1 MVSMSSDFSIL
12 SDNDDLPMGW
22 VKTTVGQVILP
33 YETEQPTKKPDTEF
47 TYIDISS
54 IDNSTQ
60 TITDPKTFL
69 GKDAPSRARRIV
81 KEGDVLFSTVRTYL
95 KNIALVS
102 DKLDGALTSTGIA
115 VLRPAKFV
123 DSNWLFRF
131 VTSENFVQEVGKS
144 MDGSLYPAVTDKDVS
159 DAPITLPPLNEQRR
173 IVEKVE
179 ALMARSRK
187 AKEALDAIP
196 KLIEQFRQSV
206 LAAAFRGDLTA
217 DWREQNPNI
226 EPASVLLAKSLQKR
240 RFLAEH
246 GETQTRKIKY
256 KEPIELIQETPF
268 SIPETWTWA
277 SADQISSQITD
288 GEHIQPPYQVE
299 GLPMLSAKHVRN
311 GYVDMSDLKFISKKD
326 FEKAALRC
334 FPQNGDILIVSVG
347 ATTGRAAIVSDCQ
360 PFVIV
365 RSVLLLKPLLSPM
378 FLYYWISSS
387 YCQDWISKASGS
399 TAQPHFY
406 INDNKRMPIPLPPEE
421 ELEEI
426 VRRVERMFVK
436 IQRIEQEC
444 NKAMKLYEQLHQ
456 SILSK
461 AFKGE
466 LVEQDPTDEPASVL
480 LERIQKEREKEK
492 AKVKQTGAK
501 KLKK

>member
-1 MVSMSSDFSIL
+1 MSSDFSIL

-22 VKTTVGQVILP
+22 VETTVGQVILP

-102 DKLDGALTSTGIA
+102 NQLDGALTSTGIA

-179 ALMARSRK
+179 ALMARSRR

-226 EPASVLLAKSLQKR
+226 EPASVLLERIHEKR
-240 RFLAEH
+240 LELAA
-246 GETQTRKIKY
+246 TQRERSKVEAYYSKQENTT
-256 KEPIELIQETPF
+256 IEKFYNLPFNWEACRIQEIGNITNGSTP
-268 SIPETWTWA
+268 SRAVELYWEGNIPWV
-277 SADQISSQITD
+277 SS
-288 GEHIQPPYQVE
+288 GE
-299 GLPMLSAKHVRN
+299 VRN
-311 GYVDMSDLKFISKKD
+311 NLITETRECITEQGYSNSSVKLLPKGTVLIAMIGEGKTRGQSSILQIEATINQNIAGILLNHNLVASEYLWYWLQYRYAINRIAGSGTGPQALNCQRVGEMQFI
-326 FEKAALRC
+326 
-334 FPQNGDILIVSVG
+334 
-347 ATTGRAAIVSDCQ
+347 
-360 PFVIV
+360 
-365 RSVLLLKPLLSPM
+365 LSP
-378 FLYYWISSS
+378 
-387 YCQDWISKASGS
+387 
-399 TAQPHFY
+399 
-406 INDNKRMPIPLPPEE
+406 
-421 ELEEI
+421 LEEQYEI
-426 VRRVERMFVK
+426 VKRVKQIFQNLQI
-436 IQRIEQEC
+436 IQATSESVRE
-444 NKAMKLYEQLHQ
+444 NTNTLNQ

-461 AFKGE
+461 AFRGE
-466 LVEQDPTDEPASVL
+466 LVEQDPNDEPASVL